1 MLLLFGQVGK
11 AETQHDEIM
20 MTGCDFM
27 SKPKHANPDIKIDS
41 NWMY

>member
-11 AETQHDEIM
+11 AETQRDEIM

-27 SKPKHANPDIKIDS
+27 SKPSMQTLTLKLTLI
-41 NWMY
+41 